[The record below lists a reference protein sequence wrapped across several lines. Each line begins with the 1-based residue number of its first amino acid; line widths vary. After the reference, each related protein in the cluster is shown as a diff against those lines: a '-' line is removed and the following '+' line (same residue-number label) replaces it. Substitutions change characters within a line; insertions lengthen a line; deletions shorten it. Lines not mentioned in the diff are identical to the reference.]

1 MWCSPTV
8 LAVGLVLMLGVSE
21 GQHWIG
27 PAGQAGAPLRWFTQV
42 SVAPKPPAP
51 FRGRGG
57 LTVGVEVAGRAD
69 REAAVG
75 HAQVRAEGQ
84 AVLRRWLVDSKVTQT
99 EVLPWNTTTQP
110 HLWWPW
116 NV

>member
-8 LAVGLVLMLGVSE
+8 LAVGLVLVLGVSK

-27 PAGQAGAPLRWFTQV
+27 PAGQAGAALRRFTQV
-42 SVAPKPPAP
+42 SVAPKPPAL
-51 FRGRGG
+51 FRGCGG

-84 AVLRRWLVDSKVTQT
+84 AVLLRWLVDPEVTQT
-99 EVLPWNTTTQP
+99 EVLPWNAATQP
-110 HLWWPW
+110 LLWRPL